1 MPSEERQVPTVIRP
15 LKLDP
20 ARAVVVV
27 VDVQERLS
35 AAMPSADLARLVK
48 YVQALLGAAREL
60 GLPVL
65 ATEQYPKGIGPTL
78 PALRELLS
86 SPPLQKMAF
95 SCGADPGFR
104 AALEATLRRQVVLA
118 GMETHVCVFQTAR
131 DLVAQGYEVQVCAD
145 AVVSRTEEHRRVGL
159 ELCREAGAVVTT
171 AETAIFDLLGL
182 AGTPQFKKVAPLV
195 K

>member
-1 MPSEERQVPTVIRP
+1 VIRP

-35 AAMPSADLARLVK
+35 AAMPPADLARLVK

-60 GLPVL
+60 GLPAL
-65 ATEQYPKGIGPTL
+65 ATEQYPRGLGPTL
-78 PALRELLS
+78 AALRAVL
-86 SPPLQKMAF
+86 PAAPLQKMAF
-95 SCGADPGFR
+95 SCGADPAFR
-104 AALEATLRRQVVLA
+104 GALEATGRRQVVLA
-118 GMETHVCVFQTAR
+118 GMEAHVCVFQTAR
-131 DLVAQGYEVQVCAD
+131 DLVAAGYEVQVCAD
-145 AVVSRTEEHRRVGL
+145 AVTSRTEEHRRVGL
-159 ELCREAGAVVTT
+159 ELCHDAGAVVTT

-182 AGTPQFKKVAPLV
+182 CGTPQFKKVAPLV